1 MLYIAQQF
9 FHFQLLM
16 DKVTLLKQLMAL
28 VEEDASKFFER
39 ENNAAGTR
47 LRNHLQ
53 QIKTLAQELRN
64 EVQEEKSK
72 RKG

>member
-1 MLYIAQQF
+1 
-9 FHFQLLM
+9 
-16 DKVTLLKQLMAL
+16 MAL